1 MRTDDSMVL
10 ALLLGR
16 GNTFGHPAPE
26 VLDTY
31 RQIGAQIFRTDQD
44 GAVTVDT
51 DGYSLHVTTFTG
63 QRIFIRPMQTRRP

>member
-1 MRTDDSMVL
+1 MAVVSV
-10 ALLLGR
+10 GR

-31 RQIGAQIFRTDQD
+31 RQLGAQIFRTDQD

-51 DGYSLHVTTFTG
+51 DGHSLDITTFTG
-63 QRIFIRPMQTRRP
+63 QRVFIRPTLR